1 MNYKTLDCYNLLLD
15 GCYQLRDESERCV
28 CVPDLPSLWLQF
40 VPEAEIT
47 WTDLNDSCDAVW
59 TGAKKEESLQSFA
72 GWFRCFSAE
81 VEMMGVFSLRT
92 HFWDLG
98 LVRYSAS
105 SLCCGKCVFTGTLL
119 CPCQR
124 VQKNILYYQRCQQCC
139 FQRLFW
145 GGKWAVVSG
154 WNWGETRSKINWNTY
169 RSNKQATRHFKVAL
183 RCFFPPYFLTYT
195 LTGHLLNFLLIQISH
210 QPYTWKQLSA
220 LGHVDVVLVFHIQ
233 WACCHCI
240 PCFLMYCSQR
250 QGQKPSQIFRDP
262 NSFFSSRNTC
272 NFPSI
277 FHTSCV

>member
-124 VQKNILYYQRCQQCC
+124 VQKNIVYYQRCQQCC

-183 RCFFPPYFLTYT
+183 RCFFSPLFSDLYTHRPPAQLLT
-195 LTGHLLNFLLIQISH
+195 NPNISSTIH
-210 QPYTWKQLSA
+210 MKATQCT
-220 LGHVDVVLVFHIQ
+220 
-233 WACCHCI
+233 WACRCGLSFPHSVSLLSLHTLLFDVLLTEAR
-240 PCFLMYCSQR
+240 PETFTNFSRSKQFL
-250 QGQKPSQIFRDP
+250 
-262 NSFFSSRNTC
+262 
-272 NFPSI
+272 
-277 FHTSCV
+277 

>member
-1 MNYKTLDCYNLLLD
+1 MTDVMQCELEQRKRKVCSHSPGGLGVFLRRWRWWECSLWGPTSETSGWCDTAIQRFFPLLW
-15 GCYQLRDESERCV
+15 QV
-28 CVPDLPSLWLQF
+28 CVYWH
-40 VPEAEIT
+40 A
-47 WTDLNDSCDAVW
+47 AVSVS
-59 TGAKKEESLQSFA
+59 E
-72 GWFRCFSAE
+72 SAE
-81 VEMMGVFSLRT
+81 KHFILSEMSTMLFSKVVL
-92 HFWDLG
+92 
-98 LVRYSAS
+98 
-105 SLCCGKCVFTGTLL
+105 
-119 CPCQR
+119 
-124 VQKNILYYQRCQQCC
+124 
-139 FQRLFW
+139 